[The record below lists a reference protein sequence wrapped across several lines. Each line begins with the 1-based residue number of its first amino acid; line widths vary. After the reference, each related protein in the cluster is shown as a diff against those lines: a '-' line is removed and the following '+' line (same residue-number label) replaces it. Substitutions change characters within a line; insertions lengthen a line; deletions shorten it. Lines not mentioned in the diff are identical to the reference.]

1 MTDTCDNNSSHNNIT
16 QVRKMQGSWVLNI
29 VSAYGGERKIKN
41 LRTIVLGS
49 GLFIHEIS
57 WIKLLKVVK

>member
-1 MTDTCDNNSSHNNIT
+1 
-16 QVRKMQGSWVLNI
+16 MQGSWVLNI